1 MMEIQGGLLLYPEV
15 MRVLCDPELKPERRY
30 NLLSAIWN
38 FWAYGTEPELSG
50 DDRYLFEMWKEKT
63 REHMKSLTMKNVGRI
78 LRELTGSK
86 SDKFP
91 KTYKMQWAAKHW
103 PEAFDLMNGVIS
115 CGILSASRPE
125 PNITELNITELNNN
139 QTEQNRTEQNRA
151 YTHAHAR
158 TDAHAREGRD
168 RSPYS
173 VPQPP
178 CVTILCDS
186 KEDETVS
193 WSEYQEM
200 LSKKATQE
208 ENDEPEEPF

>member
-1 MMEIQGGLLLYPEV
+1 MMEIQGGLLLFPEV
-15 MRVLCDPELKPERRY
+15 MEVLCDPEMKPEGTR
-30 NLLSAIWN
+30 NLLCAVWN

-50 DDRYLFEMWKEKT
+50 AYRHLWMLW
-63 REHMKSLTMKNVGRI
+63 RENVKRAMGKLARDAVGKAI
-78 LRELTGSK
+78 RELTGS
-86 SDKFP
+86 DKAP
-91 KTYKMQWAAKHW
+91 QEYRRQWAARYW

-125 PNITELNITELNNN
+125 PNITELNNN

-158 TDAHAREGRD
+158 EGNARSKYDE
-168 RSPYS
+168 
-173 VPQPP
+173 PQLPG
-178 CVTILCDS
+178 VTVLGDS

-200 LSKKATQE
+200 LSKKTTKK
-208 ENDEPEEPF
+208 ENDEHEEPFPF